1 MSFRITGLD
10 PAPFRHLYG
19 LSDHALAERG
29 VKRYVADAKP
39 GFPDRVEMRDAEVG
53 ERLLLINY
61 VHQPADTPCRASH
74 AVFVREGAEEPYDR
88 IDKIPDPLR
97 VRPISLRSF
106 DADHMMLDADLVDG
120 HELERLIARLFAD
133 PKVVYLQ
140 AHFAKRGCY
149 AAQVR
154 RA

>member
-1 MSFRITGLD
+1 M
-10 PAPFRHLYG
+10 
-19 LSDHALAERG
+19 
-29 VKRYVADAKP
+29 
-39 GFPDRVEMRDAEVG
+39 
-53 ERLLLINY
+53 
-61 VHQPADTPCRASH
+61 HQPANTPYRASH